1 MAVIDP
7 SKIPNVLPKVQTQAG
22 ELATASLLD
31 KGAQL
36 GLSLIVAIAILA
48 FTFWIAKWASKA
60 AHNAM
65 ARIQAKNHGDVA
77 LQAFVSSIVRY
88 VIIIIGLIA
97 VLQQLGIKTT
107 SILAVLGAASLAVGL
122 AMQGALSNVA
132 AGVMLLIL
140 RPYRAGELVEVNGQ
154 KGKVQA
160 LDLFTTE
167 LVTLDGL
174 KVIMPNGKVFG
185 EMITNY
191 SAPRTRRSEVV
202 VGIDYDDDIGEALEI
217 MLGVANA
224 DPRVLQDPEPWA
236 RCTGYA
242 DSSVTLT
249 LRTWAKQ
256 ADYWNVHYDL
266 HKAIKEAFD
275 DAGISI
281 PYPHQVEVPKPPK
294 RKRAISRKTAAL
306 DDPGGPDESAS
317 AEQSGPASE

>member
-7 SKIPNVLPKVQTQAG
+7 TKIPNVLPKIEAG

-36 GLSLIVAIAILA
+36 GLSLIAAVIILVV
-48 FTFWIAKWASKA
+48 TFWVAGWASKL

-65 ARIQAKNHGDVA
+65 ARIQARNHGDVA
-77 LQAFVSSIVRY
+77 LQAFVSSVVRY

-140 RPYRAGELVEVNGQ
+140 RPYRAGDLVEVNGQ
-154 KGKVQA
+154 KGKVKA

-167 LVTLDGL
+167 MVTLDGL
-174 KVIMPNGKVFG
+174 KIIMPNGKVFG
-185 EMITNY
+185 EPIVNY
-191 SAPRTRRSEVV
+191 SAPTTRRAEVV
-202 VGIDYDDDIGEALEI
+202 VGIGYDDDIGEALEV
-217 MLGVANA
+217 LLATARA
-224 DPRVLQDPEPWA
+224 DPRVLDAPAPWA

-249 LRTWAKQ
+249 LRAWTGG
-256 ADYWNVHYDL
+256 ADQWDVQCDL
-266 HKAIKEAFD
+266 YKAVKEALD

-281 PYPHQVEVPKPPK
+281 PFPHQVNVEQKVREP
-294 RKRAISRKTAAL
+294 RTTSRRAAAG
-306 DDPGGPDESAS
+306 DDPGGPDEHATP
-317 AEQSGPASE
+317 EQSQPSDE

>member
-7 SKIPNVLPKVQTQAG
+7 TRIPNVIPKVEAG

-36 GLSLIVAIAILA
+36 GLSLVVAVVILV
-48 FTFWIAKWASKA
+48 FTFWLAKWASRL
-60 AHNAM
+60 AHEAM
-65 ARIQAKNHGDVA
+65 AKLQARNKGDVA

-88 VIIIIGLIA
+88 LIIIVGLVA

-154 KGKVQA
+154 KGKVKA

-167 LVTLDGL
+167 LVTLEGL

-224 DPRVLQDPEPWA
+224 DPRVLKDPEPWA

-249 LRTWAKQ
+249 MRTWARQ
-256 ADYWNVHYDL
+256 ADYWDVHYDL
-266 HKAIKEAFD
+266 HKAVKEAFD

-281 PYPHQVEVPKPPK
+281 PYPHQVEVGKKPKAK
-294 RKRAISRKTAAL
+294 RKLTRKAAAA
-306 DDPGGPDESAS
+306 DDPGGPDEHAPQ
-317 AEQSGPASE
+317 EQSQPSDE

>member
-7 SKIPNVLPKVQTQAG
+7 SKIPQIAPKVQAG

-36 GLSLIVAIAILA
+36 GLSLIVAVVILVA
-48 FTFWIAKWASKA
+48 TFWIAKWASKL
-60 AHNAM
+60 AHEAM

-77 LQAFVSSIVRY
+77 LQAFVGSAVRY
-88 VIIIIGLIA
+88 LIIVIGLIA

-140 RPYRAGELVEVNGQ
+140 RPYRAGDLVEVNGQ
-154 KGKVQA
+154 KGKVKA

-174 KVIMPNGKVFG
+174 KIIMPNGKVFG
-185 EMITNY
+185 EPIVNY
-191 SAPRTRRSEVV
+191 SAPTTRRAEVV
-202 VGIDYDDDIGEALEI
+202 VGIDYEDDIGEALEI
-217 MLGVANA
+217 LLATAAA
-224 DPRVLQDPEPWA
+224 DPRVLDQPPPWA

-249 LRTWAKQ
+249 LRAWTRG
-256 ADYWNVHYDL
+256 ADQWDVQCDL
-266 HKAIKEAFD
+266 YKAVKEAFD
-275 DAGISI
+275 DAGVSI
-281 PYPHQVEVPKPPK
+281 PYPHQVDVEKTV
-294 RKRAISRKTAAL
+294 RKRRKHSRKAAAI

-317 AEQSGPASE
+317 AEQSQPANE

>member
-1 MAVIDP
+1 MTAINP
-7 SKIPNVLPKVQTQAG
+7 GAIPRVASNVRAE

-31 KGAQL
+31 KAADVGM
-36 GLSLIVAIAILA
+36 SLIVAVVILVV
-48 FTFWIAKWASKA
+48 TFWLAKWASKL
-60 AHNAM
+60 AHDAM
-65 ARIQAKNHGDVA
+65 ARIQARNQGDVA

-154 KGKVQA
+154 KGKVKA

-167 LVTLDGL
+167 LTTLDGL

-185 EMITNY
+185 EPIVNY
-191 SAPRTRRSEVV
+191 SAPHTRRSEIKI
-202 VGIDYDDDIGEALEI
+202 GIDYEDDIGEALEL
-217 MLGVANA
+217 MLAVADA
-224 DPRVLQDPEPWA
+224 DPRVLKDPAPWA
-236 RCTGYA
+236 RCSAYG
-242 DSSVTLT
+242 DSAVELT
-249 LRTWAKQ
+249 LRTWASQ
-256 ADYWNVHYDL
+256 ADYWDHHHDL
-266 HKAIKEAFD
+266 LKAIKEAFD

-281 PYPHQVEVPKPPK
+281 PYPHQVEVPKKSRPA
-294 RKRAISRKTAAL
+294 RKISRQAAAT
-306 DDPGGPDESAS
+306 DDPGGPDERAT
-317 AEQSGPASE
+317 AEQSQPSEE

>member
-7 SKIPNVLPKVQTQAG
+7 TKIPNVIPKVQAG

-36 GLSLIVAIAILA
+36 GLSLIVAVVILV
-48 FTFWIAKWASKA
+48 FTFWLAKWASRL
-60 AHNAM
+60 AHDAM
-65 ARIQAKNHGDVA
+65 AKLQARNKGDVA

-88 VIIIIGLIA
+88 LIIIVGLVA
-97 VLQQLGIKTT
+97 MLQQLGIKTT

-154 KGKVQA
+154 KGKVKA

-167 LVTLDGL
+167 LVTLEGL

-224 DPRVLQDPEPWA
+224 DPRVLKDPEPWA

-249 LRTWAKQ
+249 MRTWARQ
-256 ADYWNVHYDL
+256 ADYWDVHYDL
-266 HKAIKEAFD
+266 HKAVKEAFD

-281 PYPHQVEVPKPPK
+281 PYPHQVEVGKKPKAK
-294 RKRAISRKTAAL
+294 RKLTRQAAAM
-306 DDPGGPDESAS
+306 DDPGGPDERAPP
-317 AEQSGPASE
+317 EQSQPSDE

>member
-1 MAVIDP
+1 MATP
-7 SKIPNVLPKVQTQAG
+7 TLSTIPRAIPPTQAG
-22 ELATASLLD
+22 DLATASLLD
-31 KGAQL
+31 KAAQL
-36 GLSLIVAIAILA
+36 GLSLIVAIVILVV
-48 FTFWIAKWASKA
+48 TFWAAKWLSKL
-60 AHNAM
+60 AHDAM
-65 ARIQAKNHGDVA
+65 AKLQRRNNGDVA

-88 VIIIIGLIA
+88 VVIIIGLIA

-154 KGKVQA
+154 KGKVKN

-167 LVTLDGL
+167 LTTLDGL

-191 SAPRTRRSEVV
+191 SAPTRRRSDLV

-217 MLGVANA
+217 LLQVANA
-224 DPRVLQDPEPWA
+224 DPRVLRDPEPWA

-256 ADYWNVHYDL
+256 GDYWDVHYDL
-266 HKAIKEAFD
+266 HKAVKEAFD

-281 PYPHQVEVPKPPK
+281 PYPHQVGLEKAPK
-294 RKRAISRKTAAL
+294 RLRKITRKAAAA

-317 AEQSGPASE
+317 AEQSQPAEE

>member
-7 SKIPNVLPKVQTQAG
+7 TKIPQVVPKVQAG

-36 GLSLIVAIAILA
+36 GLSLLVAVVILVV
-48 FTFWIAKWASKA
+48 TFWVAKWASKL
-60 AHNAM
+60 AHDAM
-65 ARIQAKNHGDVA
+65 ARIQARNHGDVA
-77 LQAFVSSIVRY
+77 LQAFVASIVRY

-140 RPYRAGELVEVNGQ
+140 RPYRAGDLVEVNGQ
-154 KGKVQA
+154 KGKVRA

-167 LVTLDGL
+167 LATLDGL
-174 KVIMPNGKVFG
+174 KIIMPNGKVFG
-185 EMITNY
+185 EPIVNY
-191 SAPRTRRSEVV
+191 SAPTTRRAEVV
-202 VGIDYDDDIGEALEI
+202 VGIDYDDDIGEALEV
-217 MLGVANA
+217 MLATARA
-224 DPRVLQDPEPWA
+224 DPRVHENPAPWA
-236 RCTGYA
+236 RCTAYA

-249 LRTWAKQ
+249 LRVWTDGTDQWDVQ
-256 ADYWNVHYDL
+256 CDL

-281 PYPHQVEVPKPPK
+281 PYPHQVGLEKTPK
-294 RKRAISRKTAAL
+294 RRRRTTRKAAAA
-306 DDPGGPDESAS
+306 DDPGGPDESAT
-317 AEQSGPASE
+317 AEQSEPADG

>member
-1 MAVIDP
+1 MTAINPGAIPRVA
-7 SKIPNVLPKVQTQAG
+7 PNVQAE

-31 KGAQL
+31 KAADL
-36 GLSLIVAIAILA
+36 GLSLIVAVVILGV
-48 FTFWIAKWASKA
+48 TFWLAKWASRL
-60 AHNAM
+60 AHDAM
-65 ARIQAKNHGDVA
+65 AKIQARNQGDVA

-154 KGKVQA
+154 KGKVKA

-191 SAPRTRRSEVV
+191 SAPPRRRSEIV
-202 VGIDYDDDIGEALEI
+202 VGIDYEDDIGEALGV
-217 MLGVANA
+217 MLATARA
-224 DPRVLQDPEPWA
+224 DPRVLTDPEPWA
-236 RCTGYA
+236 RCSGYG
-242 DSSVTLT
+242 DSSVNLT
-249 LRTWAKQ
+249 LRTWASQ
-256 ADYWNVHYDL
+256 ADFWDVHHDL
-266 HKAIKEAFD
+266 LKAVKEAFD

-281 PYPHQVEVPKPPK
+281 PYPHQVEVPKPVKPA
-294 RKRAISRKTAAL
+294 RKLSRQAAAG
-306 DDPGGPDESAS
+306 DDPGGPEEHAV
-317 AEQSGPASE
+317 AEQSQPSEE

>member
-1 MAVIDP
+1 MAVLDP
-7 SKIPNVLPKVQTQAG
+7 TRIPNVIPKVEAG

-36 GLSLIVAIAILA
+36 GLSLIVAVVILVV
-48 FTFWIAKWASKA
+48 TFWLAKWASRL
-60 AHNAM
+60 AHDAM
-65 ARIQAKNHGDVA
+65 AKLQARNNGDVA
-77 LQAFVSSIVRY
+77 LQAFVSSVVRY
-88 VIIIIGLIA
+88 LIIIIGLIA
-97 VLQQLGIKTT
+97 VLQQLGIKAT

-140 RPYRAGELVEVNGQ
+140 RPYRAGDLVEVNGQ
-154 KGKVQA
+154 KGKVRA

-174 KVIMPNGKVFG
+174 KIIMPNGKVFG
-185 EMITNY
+185 EPIVNY
-191 SAPRTRRSEVV
+191 SAPTIRRAEIV
-202 VGIDYDDDIGEALEI
+202 VGIDYDDDIGEALEV
-217 MLGVANA
+217 LLVTAQA
-224 DPRVLQDPEPWA
+224 DPRVLDEPAPWA

-249 LRTWAKQ
+249 LRAWTKGSDQWDVQ
-256 ADYWNVHYDL
+256 CDL
-266 HKAIKEAFD
+266 HKAVKEAFD

-281 PYPHQVEVPKPPK
+281 PYPHQVDVRDKISKP
-294 RKRAISRKTAAL
+294 RKLTRKVAAA

-317 AEQSGPASE
+317 AEQSQPASE

>member
-7 SKIPNVLPKVQTQAG
+7 TKIPTVIPKVQAG

-36 GLSLIVAIAILA
+36 GLSLIVAVLILVV
-48 FTFWIAKWASKA
+48 TFWVARWASKL
-60 AHNAM
+60 AHEAM
-65 ARIQAKNHGDVA
+65 AKLQARNHGDVA
-77 LQAFVSSIVRY
+77 LQAFVSSVVRY

-154 KGKVQA
+154 KGKVKA

-185 EMITNY
+185 EPIVNY
-191 SAPRTRRSEVV
+191 SAPAKRRSEVV
-202 VGIDYDDDIGEALEI
+202 VGIDYDDDIGQALEI
-217 MLGVANA
+217 MLGVARA
-224 DPRVLQDPEPWA
+224 DPRVLSDPAPWA

-249 LRTWAKQ
+249 MRTWAKQ
-256 ADYWNVHYDL
+256 ADYWDVHYDL

-281 PYPHQVEVPKPPK
+281 PYPHQVGLEKAPRPK
-294 RKRAISRKTAAL
+294 RKVTRKAAAA
-306 DDPGGPDESAS
+306 DDPGGPDEHAS
-317 AEQSGPASE
+317 AEQSQPSDE

>member
-7 SKIPNVLPKVQTQAG
+7 TKIPNVIPKVEAG

-36 GLSLIVAIAILA
+36 GLSLIVAVVILV
-48 FTFWIAKWASKA
+48 FTFWLAKWASRL
-60 AHNAM
+60 AHDAM
-65 ARIQAKNHGDVA
+65 AKLQARNKGDVA

-88 VIIIIGLIA
+88 VIIILGLIA

-154 KGKVQA
+154 KGKVKA

-167 LVTLDGL
+167 LVTLEGL

-191 SAPRTRRSEVV
+191 SAPRTRRSELV

-217 MLGVANA
+217 MLAVAHA
-224 DPRVLQDPEPWA
+224 DPRVLKDPEPWA

-249 LRTWAKQ
+249 MRTWARQ
-256 ADYWNVHYDL
+256 ADFWDVHYDL
-266 HKAIKEAFD
+266 HKAVKEAFD
-275 DAGISI
+275 DAGVSI
-281 PYPHQVEVPKPPK
+281 PYPHQVEVGKTPKAK
-294 RKRAISRKTAAL
+294 RKLTRKAAAA
-306 DDPGGPDESAS
+306 DDPSGPDEQAMP
-317 AEQSGPASE
+317 EQSQPSDE

>member
-7 SKIPNVLPKVQTQAG
+7 TKIPQVIPKVQAG

-36 GLSLIVAIAILA
+36 GLSLLVAVAILVV
-48 FTFWIAKWASKA
+48 TFWIAKWASKL
-60 AHNAM
+60 AHEAM
-65 ARIQAKNHGDVA
+65 AKIQARNHGDVA
-77 LQAFVSSIVRY
+77 LQAFVSSVVRY
-88 VIIIIGLIA
+88 VIIVIGLIA

-154 KGKVQA
+154 KGKVKA

-174 KVIMPNGKVFG
+174 KIIMPNGKVFG
-185 EMITNY
+185 EPIVNY
-191 SAPRTRRSEVV
+191 SAPTTRRAEIV
-202 VGIDYDDDIGEALEI
+202 VGIDYDDDIGEALEV
-217 MLGVANA
+217 MLGVARA
-224 DPRVLQDPEPWA
+224 DPRVKDTPAPWA
-236 RCTGYA
+236 RCTGFA

-249 LRTWAKQ
+249 LRVWTKGTDQWDVQ
-256 ADYWNVHYDL
+256 CDL

-281 PYPHQVEVPKPPK
+281 PYPHQVGLEKAPKK
-294 RKRAISRKTAAL
+294 RRRITRKAAAA

-317 AEQSGPASE
+317 AEQSEPADG

>member
-7 SKIPNVLPKVQTQAG
+7 TKIPNVIPKVQAG

-36 GLSLIVAIAILA
+36 GLSLIVAVVILVV
-48 FTFWIAKWASKA
+48 TFCVARWASRL
-60 AHNAM
+60 AHDAM
-65 ARIQAKNHGDVA
+65 ARLQARNNGDVA

-88 VIIIIGLIA
+88 LIIIIGLIA

-154 KGKVQA
+154 KGKVKA

-185 EMITNY
+185 EPITNY
-191 SAPRTRRSEVV
+191 SAPKTRRSEVV
-202 VGIDYDDDIGEALEI
+202 VGIDYDDDIGQALEI
-217 MLGVANA
+217 MLACA
-224 DPRVLQDPEPWA
+224 HDDPRVLNDPAPWA

-249 LRTWAKQ
+249 MRTWAKQ
-256 ADYWNVHYDL
+256 VDYWDVHYDL

-281 PYPHQVEVPKPPK
+281 PYPHQVGLEKKAKPK
-294 RKRAISRKTAAL
+294 RKVTRKAAAA
-306 DDPGGPDESAS
+306 DDPGGPDEHAS
-317 AEQSGPASE
+317 AEQSQPSDE